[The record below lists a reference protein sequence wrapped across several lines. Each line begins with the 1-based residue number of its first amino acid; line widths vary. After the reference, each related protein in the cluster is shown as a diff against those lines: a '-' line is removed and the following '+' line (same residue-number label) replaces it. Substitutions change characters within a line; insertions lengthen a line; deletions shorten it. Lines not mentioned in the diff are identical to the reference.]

1 MVKGNISA
9 YNARI
14 DRTKTVL
21 WEGRNGILYEYLIP
35 IGGNPMNFHEEADD
49 VRSHNKKTG
58 RYQPIGDKRH
68 FTFYQLKQMRK
79 RYEQ

>member
-1 MVKGNISA
+1 
-9 YNARI
+9 
-14 DRTKTVL
+14 
-21 WEGRNGILYEYLIP
+21 
-35 IGGNPMNFHEEADD
+35 MNFHEEADD